1 MNRREMLLQIL
12 QEEAAEV
19 IQAASK
25 INRFGVDGNYPNGIG
40 NVEQLLIELTDMEAL
55 IMMTMHELAFSRQDH
70 ILLRGTADISRKIDK
85 VEEYLKFSKKIGTLS
100 E

>member
-55 IMMTMHELAFSRQDH
+55 IMMTMHELSFHGQNSQVIRRSD
-70 ILLRGTADISRKIDK
+70 DVMRKIDK